1 MKFNV
6 ISSPKWFWDYK
17 DNNKMDFE
25 LSDEQTLL
33 KDSVERFVKDNYSPE
48 SRAKLADTELGFSK
62 DHWKKMAELGW
73 LGLPFSE
80 DVGGFGGTAVETAIM
95 MENMGSGLVL
105 EPFLSTVVMGGG
117 LVAEAG
123 SQSQI
128 EAIIPEVIEGNMM
141 LAFAYAE
148 PQSRFDLNDV
158 ETSATKSGDGYVLN
172 GHKSVVYHA
181 ATADKIIVSARTGGG
196 SRDEDGISLFVV
208 DNDTS
213 GLSRRDYRTIDGQRA
228 SDIKLDDVK
237 VGSDALLGKEGG
249 ALPAIKNVVDRTI
262 AALCA
267 EAVGAMR
274 TANNITNEYIKERK
288 QFGTP
293 IGKFQ
298 VLQHRMVDM
307 YMEAEQ
313 SKSMSDM
320 LAMKLEL
327 DDEGERR
334 KAVSAAKAQ
343 IGQASKFIG
352 EQSIQL
358 HGGMGMTDEYS
369 IGHYFKRLTTIEML
383 FGNTDYHFK
392 QYAALAS

>member
-1 MKFNV
+1 
-6 ISSPKWFWDYK
+6 
-17 DNNKMDFE
+17 MDFE
-25 LSDEQTLL
+25 LSDEQNLL
-33 KDSVERFVKDNYSPE
+33 KDSVERFVKDNYS
-48 SRAKLADTELGFSK
+48 SDARAKLANTELGFSR

-80 DVGGFGGTAVETAIM
+80 EVGGFGGTAVETMIM
-95 MENMGSGLVL
+95 MESMGRGLVL
-105 EPFLSTVVMGGG
+105 EPFVSTVILGGG

-123 SQSQI
+123 SPAQI

-148 PQSRFDLNDV
+148 PQSRFNLNDV
-158 ETSATKSGDGYVLN
+158 ETTASKSGDGYVLN
-172 GHKSVVYHA
+172 GHKSVVYHGT
-181 ATADKIIVSARTGGG
+181 TADKIIVSARTSGN
-196 SRDEDGISLFVV
+196 SRDEAGISLFIV
-208 DNDTS
+208 DNNAS

-228 SDIKLDDVK
+228 ADIMLENVA
-237 VGSDALLGKEGG
+237 VGADALLGKEG
-249 ALPAIKNVVDRTI
+249 AAFPVIEKVTDYAI

-267 EAVGAMR
+267 EAVGAMQA
-274 TANNITNEYIKERK
+274 ANEITNEYMKQRK

-320 LAMKLEL
+320 VAMKLDLGDEL
-327 DDEGERR
+327 ERR
-334 KAVSAAKAQ
+334 KAVAAAKAQ
-343 IGQASKFIG
+343 VGQASKFVG
-352 EQSIQL
+352 QQSIQL

-392 QYAALAS
+392 RFAALSS

>member
-1 MKFNV
+1 
-6 ISSPKWFWDYK
+6 
-17 DNNKMDFE
+17 MDFE
-25 LSDEQTLL
+25 LSDEQNML
-33 KDSVERFVKDNYSPE
+33 KDSVERFVKDNYSAE
-48 SRAKLADTELGFSK
+48 ARAKLADTELGFSR
-62 DHWKKMAELGW
+62 DHWKTMAELGW
-73 LGLPFSE
+73 LGMPFPE
-80 DVGGFGGTAVETAIM
+80 EVGGFGGTAIETAIM
-95 MENMGSGLVL
+95 MENMGNGLVL
-105 EPFLSTVVMGGG
+105 EPFLSTVILGGG

-123 SQSQI
+123 NEAQI

-158 ETSATKSGDGYVLN
+158 ETSASKSGDGYVLN
-172 GHKSVVYHA
+172 GHKAVVYHGT
-181 ATADKIIVSARTGGG
+181 TADKIIVSARTSGD
-196 SRDEDGISLFVV
+196 SRDENGISLFVV
-208 DNDTS
+208 DNNSS
-213 GLSRRDYRTIDGQRA
+213 GVTRRDYRTIDGQRA
-228 SDIKLDDVK
+228 ADITLKDVK
-237 VGSDALLGKEGG
+237 VGADALLGEEGG
-249 ALPAIKNVVDRTI
+249 ALPVIEKVVDRAI

-267 EAVGAMR
+267 EAVGAMQA
-274 TANNITNEYIKERK
+274 ANNITNEYMKERK

-320 LAMKLEL
+320 VAMKLEL
-327 DDEGERR
+327 DDETERR
-334 KAVSAAKAQ
+334 KAVAAAKAQ
-343 IGQASKFIG
+343 IGQAAKFVG

-383 FGNTDYHFK
+383 FGNTDHHFK
-392 QYAALAS
+392 KYAALAS

>member
-1 MKFNV
+1 
-6 ISSPKWFWDYK
+6 
-17 DNNKMDFE
+17 MDFE
-25 LSDEQTLL
+25 LSDEQNML
-33 KDSVERFVKDNYSPE
+33 KDSVERFVKDNYSAE
-48 SRAKLADTELGFSK
+48 ARAKLADTELGFSR

-73 LGLPFSE
+73 LGLPFPE
-80 DVGGFGGTAVETAIM
+80 EVGGFGGTAVETAIM

-105 EPFLSTVVMGGG
+105 EPFLSTVILGGG

-123 SQSQI
+123 NEAQI

-158 ETSATKSGDGYVLN
+158 ETTATKSGDGYVLS
-172 GHKSVVYHA
+172 GHKSVVYHGT
-181 ATADKIIVSARTGGG
+181 TADKIIVSARTSGG
-196 SRDEDGISLFVV
+196 SRDENGISLFVV
-208 DNDTS
+208 DNNSD
-213 GLSRRDYRTIDGQRA
+213 GVSRRDYRTIDGQRA
-228 SDIKLDDVK
+228 ADIKLENVK
-237 VGSDALLGKEGG
+237 VGADALLGEEG
-249 ALPAIKNVVDRTI
+249 AAFPVIEKVVDQAI

-267 EAVGAMR
+267 EAVGAMQA
-274 TANNITNEYIKERK
+274 ANNITNEYLKERK

-320 LAMKLEL
+320 VAMKLEL
-327 DDEGERR
+327 DDETERR
-334 KAVSAAKAQ
+334 KAVAAAKAQ
-343 IGQASKFIG
+343 VGQAAKFVG
-352 EQSIQL
+352 QQSIQL

-369 IGHYFKRLTTIEML
+369 IGHYFKRLTTLEML

-392 QYAALAS
+392 KYAALAS

>member
-1 MKFNV
+1 
-6 ISSPKWFWDYK
+6 
-17 DNNKMDFE
+17 MDFE
-25 LSDEQTLL
+25 LSDEQNML
-33 KDSVERFVKDNYSPE
+33 KDSVERFVKDNYSAE
-48 SRAKLADTELGFSK
+48 ARAKLAETELGFSQ

-80 DVGGFGGTAVETAIM
+80 EVGGFGGTAIETAIM
-95 MENMGSGLVL
+95 MESMGSGLVL
-105 EPFLSTVVMGGG
+105 EPFLSTVILGGG
-117 LVAEAG
+117 LVSEAG
-123 SQSQI
+123 SSAQI

-158 ETSATKSGDGYVLN
+158 ETTATKSGDGYVLN
-172 GHKSVVYHA
+172 GHKAVVYHGT
-181 ATADKIIVSARTGGG
+181 TADKIIVSARTGGN
-196 SRDEDGISLFVV
+196 SRDENGISLFIV
-208 DNDTS
+208 DNNSS
-213 GLSRRDYRTIDGQRA
+213 GVTRRDYRTIDGQRA
-228 SDIKLDDVK
+228 ADIKFEDVT
-237 VGSDALLGKEGG
+237 VGADALLGEEGG
-249 ALPAIKNVVDRTI
+249 AFPVIEKVVDQAI

-267 EAVGAMR
+267 EAVGAMQA
-274 TANNITNEYIKERK
+274 ANNITNEYMKERK

-320 LAMKLEL
+320 LAMKLGL
-327 DDEGERR
+327 DDETERR
-334 KAVSAAKAQ
+334 KAVAAAKAQ
-343 IGQASKFIG
+343 VGQAAKFVG
-352 EQSIQL
+352 QQSIQL

-369 IGHYFKRLTTIEML
+369 IGHYFKRLTTLEML

-392 QYAALAS
+392 KYAALAS